1 MHLFIIGNG
10 FDINHGYRTDYKSF
24 KKYLYSHSYPILG
37 IELSQYFPSEDS
49 DLWNDFENELEFI
62 DFEEATNFFV
72 GGFTEYMSDKE

>member
-37 IELSQYFPSEDS
+37 IELSQYFQVKILIYGMTLKMNLSLLILKKLQTFS
-49 DLWNDFENELEFI
+49 
-62 DFEEATNFFV
+62 
-72 GGFTEYMSDKE
+72 